1 MSKFKSG
8 EEVYVSGTS
17 ESAALKG
24 KDKRVFVGIDNGLF
38 ICKFHSESN
47 YYPWK
52 YIAKIPEKKIVPWTK
67 DTCPA
72 LPFVIRDKNDKWVAV
87 VNYADAHC
95 VRVGGNSYNFK
106 GLLGRCDYL
115 PDPKNKEL
123 VLPCGEEVDE

>member
-52 YIAKIPEKKIVPWTK
+52 YIAKIPEKKIAPWTK

-72 LPFVIRDKNDKWVAV
+72 LPFVIRGKNDKWEAV
-87 VNYADAHC
+87 VNYVDEHC
-95 VRVGGNSYNFK
+95 VSFRGISYPFSD
-106 GLLGRCDYL
+106 LLRICDYL
-115 PDPKNKEL
+115 PDPKNKKL
-123 VLPCGEEVDE
+123 VLPCGKEIDE